1 VSLSNSLRMI
11 GAVYWTEEDTNMWWD
26 KEEAV
31 KLRSI
36 GLDQE
41 QLGYVIGRIAEHR
54 QQADREGYAR
64 GMNSEAAKQDGQIVT
79 DEIRDILARIAGF
92 YMSKSH
98 AESQAEVVQAAE
110 REITALRLHNVR
122 LSPDKKS
129 VIISLSRPGLLI
141 GKLGTN
147 ISALEKFLGLSV
159 HIDERDNAT
168 DHILNSLPYCEDE
181 Y

>member
-1 VSLSNSLRMI
+1 
-11 GAVYWTEEDTNMWWD
+11 MWWD

-31 KLRSI
+31 KLRAI

-64 GMNSEAAKQDGQIVT
+64 GMNSEAAKKDGQIVT
-79 DEIRDILARIAGF
+79 DEVRDILARIAGF
-92 YMSKSH
+92 YMNKNH
-98 AESQAEVVQAAE
+98 AESMLEADVSAVVQAAE

-129 VIISLSRPGLLI
+129 VVISLSRPGLLI
-141 GKLGTN
+141 GKQGTN

-159 HIDERDNAT
+159 HIEERDNAT
-168 DHILNSLPYCEDE
+168 DHILNCLPYCEDE